1 MSKKRAVGARSRGV
15 KDGLVARG
23 PLTVRQG
30 GTFHH
35 GTERPVHVHAVGLY
49 RELVFGEWLQSTNE
63 DVFSRAAKARNAFS
77 ALRRTSLLGRPVQI
91 RSPSPRPY
99 PGWGTYSL
107 APPRGPAERSGCTLL
122 PG

>member
-1 MSKKRAVGARSRGV
+1 MSKKRAVGARSSGV

-23 PLTVRQG
+23 PLTVRQS

-35 GTERPVHVHAVGLY
+35 RTKRPVHVYAVGLY
-49 RELVFGEWLQSTNE
+49 RELVFGEWLQPTNE
-63 DVFSRAAKARNAFS
+63 DVFSRAAKARNAVG
-77 ALRRTSLLGRPVQI
+77 ALRHTSLLGRPLQI

-99 PGWGTYSL
+99 PGRGTDSL
-107 APPRGPAERSGCTLL
+107 APPRGPTERSGCTLL